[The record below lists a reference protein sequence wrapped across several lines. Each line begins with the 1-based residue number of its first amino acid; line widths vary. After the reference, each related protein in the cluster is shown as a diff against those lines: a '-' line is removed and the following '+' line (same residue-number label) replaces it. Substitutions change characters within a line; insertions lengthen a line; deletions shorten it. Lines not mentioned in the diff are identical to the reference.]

1 MYDFQTCLNLF
12 RFNMIWIVTIH
23 VILKHVWTCWNM
35 SKLVQIQHDMNCY
48 NSYDSQT
55 CLNLFRIN
63 MIRIDT
69 ILKHVKTWNQNMMKY
84 SNIWANGTKNVWRQS
99 DSLDRCEQ
107 VERSKMTSLTP
118 SIYEV
123 IHLKV
128 FFKNFAQNFSPSSRF

>member
-1 MYDFQTCLNLF
+1 
-12 RFNMIWIVTIH
+12 
-23 VILKHVWTCWNM
+23 M
-35 SKLVQIQHDMNCY
+35 SKLVQIQYDMNCY

-107 VERSKMTSLTP
+107 VEGSK
-118 SIYEV
+118 
-123 IHLKV
+123 IHE
-128 FFKNFAQNFSPSSRF
+128 NGSP